1 MPVYHGQMMRTF
13 PSQATALL
21 FVLAAVTS
29 CADQEGDAGFTSEAV
44 VAGGAAKGAIPA
56 GLPARVLVG
65 LFEDTGAT
73 WMKNSGVAWDARYR
87 YFTKGWVNNWGWG
100 AYDGSWGLGYM
111 RECDGQRTIPT
122 VQYYQMN
129 GEAGG
134 GESAFLQKVQNATT
148 MRGYFGD
155 FKLLMQRAK
164 DFGKPVIILIEAD
177 GFGFLQQQTGS
188 NSAAYAAIKDSG
200 VAELAGLPNTVAGW
214 GLAFLQLRKS
224 VGANNVVLG
233 IHISGWASGKDI
245 AYGSVTDAL
254 SPEVDKVYAF
264 LAPFGL
270 AANVTG
276 ATWDVLVG
284 DPLDR
289 DSDYYVLV
297 QGQNRWWDAS
307 DTASISSKSFNRYAE
322 WVRLW
327 NVKSSKRWV
336 LWQIPLGNSN
346 HRNVANDGS
355 ARAGYKD
362 NRPEYFF
369 ASGTAHIAKFA
380 DAGVISLLFGAG
392 AGGQSSY
399 QNDTFTDGQLFMKSR
414 AGAILS
420 AGGVTLASGGST
432 GAGGT
437 TGTGTGGA
445 GGTTGRGGTTGAA
458 GQGGTTGAGG
468 ASPPADTAQYNF
480 EASAQGWAS
489 SGAPLTGAASSTARA
504 FAGTRSLALSV
515 AGAGSARV
523 AVSSPAAGAGKVVT
537 FRLWV
542 PSGSG
547 ITSLQPFVLQGASG
561 NWAWTG
567 SWRAISSLTANAWN
581 TITVTVPT
589 NAAALFQM
597 GVEVATGSSWTGTI
611 YVDSVG
617 W

>member
-1 MPVYHGQMMRTF
+1 MP
-13 PSQATALL
+13 PSKATALL
-21 FVLAAVTS
+21 FVVCAASS
-29 CADQEGDAGFTSEAV
+29 CADQPDDAGPAAEAV
-44 VAGGAAKGAIPA
+44 VAGGVAKGALPS
-56 GLPARVLVG
+56 GLPARELVG
-65 LFEDTGAT
+65 LFEDTGGT
-73 WMKNSGVAWDARYR
+73 WMKSSGVPWDVRYR
-87 YFTKGWVNNWGWG
+87 YFTKGWVNNWGFG

-111 RECDGQRTIPT
+111 RECDGQRSIPA

-129 GEAGG
+129 GEVGG
-134 GESAFLQKVQNATT
+134 SESAFLAKVQNATT
-148 MRGYFGD
+148 MRSYFGD

-177 GFGFLQQQTGS
+177 GFGFLQQQTGG
-188 NSAAYAAIKDSG
+188 NTAAYAAIKDSG

-224 VGANNVVLG
+224 VGAANAVLG
-233 IHISGWASGKDI
+233 IHISGWASGKDV
-245 AYGSVTDAL
+245 AYGSVTDPL
-254 SPEVDKVYAF
+254 SPEVDKVYNF

-276 ATWDVLVG
+276 GTWDVLVG

-327 NVKSSKRWV
+327 NVKAAKRWI

-369 ASGTAHIAKFA
+369 GNGTAHMAKFA
-380 DAGVISLLFGAG
+380 DAGVIGLLFGAG

-399 QNDTFTDGQLFMKSR
+399 QNDNYSDGQLFMKSR
-414 AGAILS
+414 AGAILQ
-420 AGGVTLASGGST
+420 AGGVTLATGATT
-432 GAGGT
+432 GAGGS
-437 TGTGTGGA
+437 
-445 GGTTGRGGTTGAA
+445 GGTTGRGGTTGT
-458 GQGGTTGAGG
+458 GGTTG
-468 ASPPADTAQYNF
+468 SADAAQYNF
-480 EASAQGWAS
+480 ESSAQGWAI
-489 SGAPLTGAASSTARA
+489 SGAPLTGAASSTTRA
-504 FAGTRSLALSV
+504 FAGARSLAVSV
-515 AGAGSARV
+515 GGAGTATV
-523 AVSSPAAGAGKVVT
+523 TVSSPAAGAGKVVS

-547 ITSLQPFVLQGASG
+547 ISSLQPFILQGASG

-581 TITVTVPT
+581 TVQVTVPA
-589 NAAALFQM
+589 NAAPLAQL

-611 YVDSVG
+611 YVDSIS